1 MYALQ
6 TIQAQQKTRKKL
18 AKAVLLATGG
28 ALAIAGTWVVL
39 FTTGTVT
46 LGGVPY
52 RVLLKVWQNEPA
64 RSALLGGQSTALHDQ
79 MSVLGIEREIKAHY
93 RERIQDP
100 VELDRHI
107 HQILF
112 DRTGYVGANYKAEGR
127 KLVLKDPGVAEDIRS
142 CPNC

>member
-6 TIQAQQKTRKKL
+6 SVRAQQQSRKKL
-18 AKAVLLATGG
+18 VTMVLLATGG
-28 ALAIAGTWVVL
+28 VISAIGIWVLL
-39 FTTGTVT
+39 FTAGVVT

-52 RVLLKVWQNEPA
+52 QVLMKVWQDETA
-64 RSALLGGQSTALHDQ
+64 RSALLSGEGTALHNQ
-79 MSVLGIEREIKAHY
+79 MSDLGIEREIKDHY
-93 RERIQDP
+93 RTRIQDP

-112 DRTGYVGANYKAEGR
+112 DRTGYVGENYVVNGG
-127 KLVLKDPGVAEDIRS
+127 KLILKDPRIAEEIRS